1 MKQGRQ
7 DMLGEYQ
14 SAIDRFE
21 RALRLSPRDPTVFHM
36 RTGIPY
42 ANLFAGHYEAASS
55 AARDALRDQTW
66 LGGSRILAASK
77 AFVGHLE
84 EAREVMSRVLQ
95 LDPALRISNLKDRI
109 SPLQPEDF
117 AKYADGL
124 RKAGLPE

>member
-42 ANLFAGHYEAASS
+42 ANLFAGRASGPNL
-55 AARDALRDQTW
+55 ARRIED
-66 LGGSRILAASK
+66 LGGK
-77 AFVGHLE
+77 QGVCG
-84 EAREVMSRVLQ
+84 
-95 LDPALRISNLKDRI
+95 
-109 SPLQPEDF
+109 SP
-117 AKYADGL
+117 
-124 RKAGLPE
+124 